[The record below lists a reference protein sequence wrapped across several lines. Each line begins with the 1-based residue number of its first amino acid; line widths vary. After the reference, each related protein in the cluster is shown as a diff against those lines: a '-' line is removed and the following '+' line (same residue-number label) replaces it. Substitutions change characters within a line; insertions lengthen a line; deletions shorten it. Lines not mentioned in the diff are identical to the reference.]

1 MTAGL
6 FARGVTG
13 QPAEILLLSR
23 RTSVQA
29 FNFKSKTVRR
39 QDITFEDKDEALR
52 NDVRTLGAMVGDL
65 IADQGGAE
73 LFEFVENARLR
84 SIRRREDNERTG
96 EELSALVKD
105 LDPQF
110 ALAVIRSF
118 STYFQMVNTAEKV
131 HRIRR
136 RREYLRDIGLY
147 QPGGLE
153 DTLVKLKA
161 SGTSV
166 DELQE
171 LLNSLRIEPVFT
183 AHPTEPTRRTMLRKE
198 QNIVRHLVDM
208 LNPTMTPQE
217 TSAALANIR
226 LLITAGW
233 QTAEHPSEQMTVAD
247 ELEHVLFF
255 LTDVLYRT
263 VPPYYEDIESAIKRI
278 YGDDAEQVHVPGIL
292 RFASWVGGDMDG
304 NPNVNAKTIRATLA
318 RQRSLILDLY
328 YKECAA
334 LSAKLSQTNDRVSVS
349 EELTAKIDEYSG
361 VFHVAYH
368 AVPARH
374 REMPYRVFLQLVQAR
389 LQSTYDDDVFPYEKV
404 SQFEVD
410 LKLIEDSLAANK
422 GEHAGLFAVTRLL
435 RRVETFGFHL
445 ATLDVRQD
453 AGVHRSVV
461 GECLGDDDWMD
472 RPAAERSARIID
484 AIQSREG
491 TPQNLSNQAR
501 KTIAVFQAI
510 ASCRRKYGNAAIGPF
525 IVSMTQGADDILSV
539 LLLAEWGE
547 LHNRR
552 GDVPLDVAPLL
563 ETVDDLHNGPAIL
576 RDLLDTELYRAHLK
590 ARDKQQTIMIGYSD
604 SNKDGGLASARWA
617 LQNAQVA
624 LVDAVKSED
633 IELTLFHGRGGTISR
648 GGSKTHVAILGAPP
662 GTVNG
667 RSRVTEQGEIIN
679 EKYGLR
685 GIALRT
691 LEQVTGSV
699 ALATAMPRH
708 RGNDQPEWH
717 TMMDVVA
724 EESRNAYRKLVNETP
739 EFFEYFRK
747 ATPIDLIERMRIGSR
762 PSSRGSKSGIES
774 LRAIPWV
781 FAWTQARYLLPG
793 WYGFGTGLRKAADT
807 FDDKEFRSMFSEWYF
822 MRALT
827 ADAEMVLAKADLG
840 IARLYSELSG
850 DLHETFF
857 PIIEKEFALTRDL
870 ILEYSEHKELLEGDS
885 TLQRS
890 IMLRNPY
897 VDPMSLMQVDLL
909 ARWRASGCEDEQL
922 FEALLASVNGIAQG
936 LQNTG

>member
-1 MTAGL
+1 M
-6 FARGVTG
+6 
-13 QPAEILLLSR
+13 
-23 RTSVQA
+23 
-29 FNFKSKTVRR
+29 RR
-39 QDITFEDKDEALR
+39 QDITFRDKDQALR
-52 NDVRTLGAMVGDL
+52 DDVRTLGTMVGDL
-65 IADQGGAE
+65 IAEQGGEE

-84 SIRRREDNERTG
+84 SIRRREENEREG
-96 EELSALVKD
+96 EELSALVQN
-105 LDPQF
+105 LDPEF
-110 ALAVIRSF
+110 ALSVIRSF

-136 RREYLRDIGLY
+136 RREYLRDISHH

-153 DTLVKLKA
+153 DILIKLKA
-161 SGTSV
+161 SGT
-166 DELQE
+166 DAAQLQD
-171 LLNSLRIEPVFT
+171 LLNTLSIESVFT

-226 LLITAGW
+226 LLITTGW
-233 QTAEHPSEQMTVAD
+233 QTEEHPSEQMTVAD

-255 LTDVLYRT
+255 LTDVLYRA
-263 VPPYYEDIESAIKRI
+263 VPPFYEDIEGAVARI
-278 YGDDAEQVHVPGIL
+278 YEDEAQDIVVPDIVH
-292 RFASWVGGDMDG
+292 FASWVGGDMDG

-328 YKECAA
+328 YKECGA
-334 LSAKLSQTNDRVSVS
+334 LSAKLSQTTDRVVVS
-349 EELTAKIDEYSG
+349 DELFEKIDEYRS
-361 VFHVAYH
+361 VFQNAYH

-374 REMPYRVFLQLVQAR
+374 REMPYRVFLRLVQAR
-389 LQSTYDDDVFPYEKV
+389 LQSTYDDEVFPYENV
-404 SQFEVD
+404 NQFQED
-410 LKLIEDSLAANK
+410 LILITDSLSANK
-422 GEHAGLFAVTRLL
+422 GLHAGAFAVGRLL

-453 AGVHRSVV
+453 AEVHRRVV
-461 GECLGDDDWMD
+461 GECLGDDEWMD
-472 RPAAERSARIID
+472 RTADDRAARIVE
-484 AIQSREG
+484 AIQSREPA
-491 TPQNLSNQAR
+491 PQNLSTRAR

-510 ASCRRKYGNAAIGPF
+510 AFCRRKYGKKSIGPF

-552 GDVPLDVAPLL
+552 GNVPLDVAPLL
-563 ETVDDLHNGPAIL
+563 ETVDDLQNGPAIL
-576 RDLLDTELYRAHLK
+576 RELLGTELYRKHLK
-590 ARDKQQTIMIGYSD
+590 TRSNQQTVMIGYSD

-617 LQNAQVA
+617 LQNAQEA
-624 LVDAVKSED
+624 LVETMQTED

-648 GGSKTHVAILGAPP
+648 GGSKTHVAVLGAPP

-667 RSRVTEQGEIIN
+667 RLRVTEQGEIIN

-717 TMMDVVA
+717 AMMDVIA
-724 EESRNAYRKLVNETP
+724 SESRKAYRKLVYDTP
-739 EFFEYFRK
+739 EFIDYFRQ

-762 PSSRGSKSGIES
+762 PSSRRSKSGIES

-781 FAWTQARYLLPG
+781 FAWTQARYVLPG
-793 WYGFGTGLRKAADT
+793 WYGIGTGLRKAAEQ
-807 FDDKEFRSMFSEWYF
+807 FGDKEFRTMFAEWYF

-840 IARLYSELSG
+840 IAKLYSRLSG
-850 DLHETFF
+850 DLHDTFF
-857 PIIEKEFALTRDL
+857 PIIEKEYDLTRDL
-870 ILEYSEHKELLEGDS
+870 ILEYSEHGELLEGDS
-885 TLQRS
+885 TLQRA

-909 ARWRASGCEDEQL
+909 SRWRNSGREDEQL
-922 FEALLASVNGIAQG
+922 FAALLASVNGIAQG